1 MKKLLAITALTVLT
15 ASSAFATTSHQAWR
29 GQALQSYASSDELVS
44 SSRDSA
50 TSPYGVVS
58 PYGAVMS
65 SSRDSATSPYFGYG
79 YGFGP
84 QTTGSS
90 IVQ

>member
-15 ASSAFATTSHQAWR
+15 ASSAFATTSYQSWH
-29 GQALQSYASSDELVS
+29 GQALQSYASADEMVS

-50 TSPYGVVS
+50 TRTYS
-58 PYGAVMS
+58 
-65 SSRDSATSPYFGYG
+65 
-79 YGFGP
+79 GFGP
-84 QTTGSS
+84 QNSTSS

>member
-29 GQALQSYASSDELVS
+29 GQEGWRAQSMQSYASDELVYS
-44 SSRDSA
+44 PRYQIVTPRDSS
-50 TSPYGVVS
+50 TS
-58 PYGAVMS
+58 
-65 SSRDSATSPYFGYG
+65 TYFGH
-79 YGFGP
+79 FGP
-84 QTTGSS
+84 SQTTGSS

>member
-15 ASSAFATTSHQAWR
+15 ASSAFAATSHQAWR
-29 GQALQSYASSDELVS
+29 GQALQSYASSDEIVS

-50 TSPYGVVS
+50 TSPYGAVS
-58 PYGAVMS
+58 PYGVVM
-65 SSRDSATSPYFGYG
+65 SSRDSATSPYFGFG
-79 YGFGP
+79 YGP
-84 QTTGSS
+84 SQTTGSS

>member
-29 GQALQSYASSDELVS
+29 GQALQSYASSDELVYAPRYQIVTP
-44 SSRDSA
+44 RDSA
-50 TSPYGVVS
+50 TS
-58 PYGAVMS
+58 
-65 SSRDSATSPYFGYG
+65 TYFDH
-79 YGFGP
+79 FGP
-84 QTTGSS
+84 SQTTGSS

>member
-15 ASSAFATTSHQAWR
+15 ASSAFAATSHQTWR
-29 GQALQSYASSDELVS
+29 GPALQSYASSDEIVS

-50 TSPYGVVS
+50 TSPYGVVTS
-58 PYGAVMS
+58 W
-65 SSRDSATSPYFGYG
+65 SRDSATSPYFGFG
-79 YGFGP
+79 YGP
-84 QTTGSS
+84 AQITGSS

>member
-29 GQALQSYASSDELVS
+29 GQALQSYASSDEFLS

-50 TSPYGVVS
+50 TSPYGVVMS
-58 PYGAVMS
+58 P
-65 SSRDSATSPYFGYG
+65 SRDSATSPYFGYG
-79 YGFGP
+79 YGSGP